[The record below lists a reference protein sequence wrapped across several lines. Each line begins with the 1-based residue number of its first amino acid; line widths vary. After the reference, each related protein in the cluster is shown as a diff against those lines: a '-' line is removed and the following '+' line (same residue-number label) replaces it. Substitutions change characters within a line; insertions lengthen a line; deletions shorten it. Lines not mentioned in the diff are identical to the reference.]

1 LGEPNHF
8 RRVVLLWL
16 IASAIATP
24 LVVVLLGPNMPP
36 GNMSAEASGQ
46 VVTNMVM
53 LGMVTPVVLLILI
66 YFIYAIVVF
75 RARDGEPVD
84 GPAVRG
90 HAGAQIA
97 WIVTTSAM
105 VLFLAG
111 FGTYE
116 LLKDGSG
123 GGQGPNP
130 IADPPGKALQVQVI
144 AEQWQFTY
152 RFPAYGGVETP
163 HLELPVG
170 QLVEFHV
177 TSLDVTHSFWAY
189 ELGVKADANQ
199 GVDNIAYVTPKH
211 IGSFSIRCAELCGLW
226 HGYMFDTG
234 HVVSPSAFAS
244 WIHQQQVTFAPI
256 TPKLEPYAR
265 TYFPIPLR
273 RGG

>member
-1 LGEPNHF
+1 MGEPNHL
-8 RRVVLLWL
+8 RRVALLWL

-36 GNMSAEASGQ
+36 GNLSSEASGQ

-53 LGMVTPVVLLILI
+53 LGMVTPVVLLVLI
-66 YFIYAIVVF
+66 YFGYAIIVF
-75 RARDGEPVD
+75 RAREGEPD
-84 GPAVRG
+84 EGPAVRG
-90 HAGAQIA
+90 HGGAQIA
-97 WIVTTSAM
+97 WMVTTSAM

-130 IADPPGKALQVQVI
+130 IADPPGNALQVQVI
-144 AEQWQFTY
+144 AQQWEFTY

-199 GVDNIAYVTPKH
+199 GVDNIAYVTPKR
-211 IGSFSIRCAELCGLW
+211 IGRFSIRCAELCGLW
-226 HGYMFDTG
+226 HGFMFDTG
-234 HVVSPSAFAS
+234 QVVSTSAFAS
-244 WIHQQQVTFAPI
+244 WIHQQQAAFAPI
-256 TPKLEPYAR
+256 TSKLPPYSK
-265 TYFPIPLR
+265 TYFPQPQR